1 MNKINSFNNVTE
13 VIIGCII
20 ANILT
25 LAIVGF
31 ALFILFKKNEKRLN
45 EIGDELR
52 DKIKGVKDTVDEVV
66 TVIDSIKNMLD
77 KLPFSK

>member
-1 MNKINSFNNVTE
+1 MTE

-25 LAIVGF
+25 LAIVGA

>member
-1 MNKINSFNNVTE
+1 MTE

-25 LAIVGF
+25 LAIVAC

-66 TVIDSIKNMLD
+66 TVIDSIKKMLD

>member
-1 MNKINSFNNVTE
+1 MTE

-45 EIGDELR
+45 EIGEELR

-66 TVIDSIKNMLD
+66 TVIDGIKNMLD

>member
-1 MNKINSFNNVTE
+1 MTE

-66 TVIDSIKNMLD
+66 TVIDGIKNMLD

>member
-1 MNKINSFNNVTE
+1 M
-13 VIIGCII
+13 
-20 ANILT
+20 
-25 LAIVGF
+25 
-31 ALFILFKKNEKRLN
+31 LFILFKKNEKRLN
-45 EIGDELR
+45 EIGYELR

>member
-1 MNKINSFNNVTE
+1 MTE
-13 VIIGCII
+13 VIIECII

-66 TVIDSIKNMLD
+66 TVIDGIKNMLD
-77 KLPFSK
+77 KLPFGK

>member
-1 MNKINSFNNVTE
+1 MTE

-66 TVIDSIKNMLD
+66 TVNDGIKNMLD

>member
-1 MNKINSFNNVTE
+1 MTE

-66 TVIDSIKNMLD
+66 TVIDGIKNMLD
-77 KLPFSK
+77 KLPFGK

>member
-1 MNKINSFNNVTE
+1 MTE

-52 DKIKGVKDTVDEVV
+52 DKIKGVKDTIDEVV
-66 TVIDSIKNMLD
+66 SVIDGIKNMLD

>member
-1 MNKINSFNNVTE
+1 MTE

-66 TVIDSIKNMLD
+66 TVIDGIKNILD

>member
-1 MNKINSFNNVTE
+1 MTE

-66 TVIDSIKNMLD
+66 SVIDGIKNMLD
-77 KLPFSK
+77 KLPFGK

>member
-1 MNKINSFNNVTE
+1 MTE

-66 TVIDSIKNMLD
+66 TVIDGIKNILD
-77 KLPFSK
+77 KLPFGK

>member
-1 MNKINSFNNVTE
+1 MTE

-66 TVIDSIKNMLD
+66 TVIDGIKNVLD

>member
-1 MNKINSFNNVTE
+1 MTE

-66 TVIDSIKNMLD
+66 SVIDGIKNMLD

>member
-1 MNKINSFNNVTE
+1 MTE

>member
-1 MNKINSFNNVTE
+1 MTE

-77 KLPFSK
+77 KLPFGK

>member
-1 MNKINSFNNVTE
+1 MTE

-25 LAIVGF
+25 LVIVGF

-66 TVIDSIKNMLD
+66 TVIDGIKNMLD

>member
-1 MNKINSFNNVTE
+1 MAE

>member
-1 MNKINSFNNVTE
+1 M
-13 VIIGCII
+13 IIGCII